1 MQDDRFATPAF
12 LAQPTARGPSQFSEP
27 SSRSSSPDSIS
38 TTSHARWERLRQYVL
53 PPMSRANSGHSQQA
67 SSVSSTA
74 YPARPQTPKP
84 SRLAR
89 FGLRHVVEQVRE
101 AEDLSQRFADDIQKA
116 CLPSRYVEQ
125 AKGSRLDRDGI
136 SASMPHLPMI
146 SNPSTLSPSNSSIIG
161 LHPSTHWRPDNR
173 SLYNLQSSVSNSR
186 SVPVLLNILRNAS
199 YSGVGLGYLPHE
211 TLVLSA
217 LLTPFLTLGEV
228 EGIVEERICAVEA
241 FEVAV
246 TRWKAETTEVC
257 HSIHLMSCLC
267 TIKPKFSSPSK
278 DAYGVA
284 KPRLHPQVHYGCA
297 FSACCGHLYL
307 PESHPS
313 KSTHLPPSRV

>member
-12 LAQPTARGPSQFSEP
+12 LAQPAARRPSQFSEP

-38 TTSHARWERLRQYVL
+38 STSHARWERLRQYVL

-67 SSVSSTA
+67 SSVSSTT

-89 FGLRHVVEQVRE
+89 FGLRHVVEQVRD

-116 CLPSRYVEQ
+116 CWPSRYMEQ
-125 AKGSRLDRDGI
+125 AKGSRFDRDGV
-136 SASMPHLPMI
+136 SASM
-146 SNPSTLSPSNSSIIG
+146 SSPLVASNSSVIG
-161 LHPSTHWRPDNR
+161 LRPDNR

-186 SVPVLLNILRNAS
+186 SVPLLSNIIRNAS
-199 YSGVGLGYLPHE
+199 YSGVGINYLPHE
-211 TLVLSA
+211 TLVLST

-228 EGIVEERICAVEA
+228 GGIVEERICAVEA

-257 HSIHLMSCLC
+257 HFLHLMSR
-267 TIKPKFSSPSK
+267 S
-278 DAYGVA
+278 
-284 KPRLHPQVHYGCA
+284 
-297 FSACCGHLYL
+297 
-307 PESHPS
+307 
-313 KSTHLPPSRV
+313 